1 MVDIELDDDTNTRSE
16 LEQDWA
22 RLMFELTEQS
32 VSVKF
37 IKPFPGFDFGGIR
50 IPPASENSR
59 MDLPYYIAEIFF
71 QENIIEDFSN
81 SFSHSLQDLT
91 SAVRKEMRQGEVQ
104 ALHPYFY
111 ALLNK
116 QFSNNKTGSSHYD
129 EIELKR
135 QKDKLKQLAIERLS
149 KILKFAEVES
159 INPQKMNLTA
169 SEAILMQRI
178 HSWVSN
184 WKKLITIQK
193 E

>member
-1 MVDIELDDDTNTRSE
+1 MVDIELDDYTDTISE
-16 LEQDWA
+16 LVLDWA
-22 RLMFELTEQS
+22 RIMFELAEQS

-37 IKPFPGFDFGGIR
+37 IQSFPGFDFGGVT
-50 IPPASENSR
+50 IPPTSENSR
-59 MDLPYYIAEIFF
+59 MDLPYYIAEILL
-71 QENIIEDFSN
+71 QENLIEDFSD
-81 SFSHSLQDLT
+81 SFSLSLQDLT

-104 ALHPYFY
+104 SLHPYFY

-116 QFSNNKTGSSHYD
+116 RFSSNKTDSSHYD

-135 QKDKLKQLAIERLS
+135 QKDKVKQLIFERLS

-159 INPQKMNLTA
+159 FSPQKMNLTA

-178 HSWVSN
+178 HSWVSS
-184 WKKLITIQK
+184 WKKLVTLQK